1 MVNFALEVSVGGP
14 EPKFQ
19 FGASRSFKGRV
30 IQGNPNGGCVVT
42 LCAQWILSL
51 LISHPAVWAKLKLQ
65 KASER
70 WQPDTEVGSTIRP
83 RIASSDRA
91 QSSCRREVK
100 NGSWFTAVANI
111 M

>member
-1 MVNFALEVSVGGP
+1 MANFALEVSTGGP

-19 FGASRSFKGRV
+19 FGANTSFKGGV

-42 LCAQWILSL
+42 LFAQWVLSL

-70 WQPDTEVGSTIRP
+70 WQPDTEVGSTIRSG
-83 RIASSDRA
+83 IA
-91 QSSCRREVK
+91 SCRREVK
-100 NGSWFTAVANI
+100 NGSWFIAVANI